1 MRCGDAW
8 RSVAF
13 AACGNG
19 RWPRRERT
27 AFTPTKTFSKSSRE
41 GLFDT
46 NLLSYSFTSL
56 GLCHEIYERTLLTA
70 SMVSCDP
77 LLDELR
83 GTLIQKMKVES
94 TLADEIIAELRN
106 EFELVEAKPLSKRV
120 CHDADDDLVLAT
132 ARESKADVIVTGDKD
147 LLVLKEFQK
156 TKILSPR
163 QFIEMLDASIKE

>member
-1 MRCGDAW
+1 
-8 RSVAF
+8 
-13 AACGNG
+13 
-19 RWPRRERT
+19 
-27 AFTPTKTFSKSSRE
+27 
-41 GLFDT
+41 
-46 NLLSYSFTSL
+46 
-56 GLCHEIYERTLLTA
+56 
-70 SMVSCDP
+70 MVSCDP

-94 TLADEIIAELRN
+94 ALADEIIAELRN

-120 CHDADDDLVLAT
+120 CRDADDDLVLAT